1 MVARSPRDVI
11 DYFDDNTE
19 NEDETPFLPVRPEGA
34 FLNPWSGFY
43 GGLLIG
49 LAGGGL
55 ATLAPWLAGLLIFTG
70 YGMTALT
77 LRRTRRRLLRSFGLG
92 FGVIALAGA
101 AVVLGEVFF
110 PRQHRRSSQ
119 PPLRGI
125 RCSYPS
131 SHCLGRSGLRGISSC
146 CCSSEPDLQPIAAV
160 SAAAAKPT
168 ETPHRKSAITRN

>member
-11 DYFDDNTE
+11 DYFDDNAE
-19 NEDETPFLPVRPEGA
+19 NEDETPFLPVRPEGD

-55 ATLAPWLAGLLIFTG
+55 ATLAPWLAGLLIFAG

-77 LRRTRRRLLRSFGLG
+77 LRRTRRRLFRALGLG

-110 PRQHRRSSQ
+110 PLTTSVI
-119 PPLRGI
+119 L
-125 RCSYPS
+125 
-131 SHCLGRSGLRGISSC
+131 
-146 CCSSEPDLQPIAAV
+146 
-160 SAAAAKPT
+160 AAAAARHMIFLSVVALPW
-168 ETPHRKSAITRN
+168 AIGFAWRLFTLLFA